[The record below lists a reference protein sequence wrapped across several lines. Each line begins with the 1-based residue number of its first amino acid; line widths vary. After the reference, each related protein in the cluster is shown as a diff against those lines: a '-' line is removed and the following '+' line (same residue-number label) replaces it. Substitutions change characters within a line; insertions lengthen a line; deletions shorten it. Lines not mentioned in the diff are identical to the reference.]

1 LIEDAVIMMKNFFK
15 KNIELKLFQIVFVG
29 VVLFP
34 VFLNAQTIEFTK
46 QTGDDNPLNN
56 ADVSSSISS
65 ITVDIDNDGDFDL
78 FTGNALGTI
87 QYFKNISTVEAP
99 NVFEEQLD
107 AANPFNGVDVGSK
120 SVPVFV
126 DIDNNG
132 TLDCFIGS
140 TNSIHYYKNTGS
152 ISNPIF
158 VVQSSGS
165 NPLSAVTSSG
175 SRSYLPSF
183 VDIDHDSDMDCFL
196 GYVDYDTEDSHA
208 ILYYKNEGTNTV
220 PSFVM
225 QNGSDNPF
233 ESFNELYPQPIFLDI
248 DSDNDFDAFIGMGNG
263 EFYFYEN
270 TSEPVGLATEKVEVN
285 NINMY
290 PNPASSSVN
299 FYIENKDL
307 QIRIFS
313 LSGIEVYNGVLT
325 NDRNNIDVSNFSSGI
340 YIVIMDNGKTQ
351 ITQKLVI
358 NK

>member
-1 LIEDAVIMMKNFFK
+1 MMKNFFE
-15 KNIELKLFQIVFVG
+15 KNIELKLFQILFISVF
-29 VVLFP
+29 LFP
-34 VFLNAQTIEFTK
+34 AFLNAQTIEFTK
-46 QTGDDNPLNN
+46 RTGDDNPLNN

-65 ITVDIDNDGDFDL
+65 ISIDIDNDGDFDL

-107 AANPFNGVDVGSK
+107 ASNPFNGVDVGSK

-158 VVQSSGS
+158 VIQLSNS
-165 NPLSAVTSSG
+165 NPFSGVTSSG

-183 VDIDHDSDMDCFL
+183 IDIDGDTDLDCFL
-196 GYVDYDTEDSHA
+196 GYVDFDTEDSQG
-208 ILYYKNEGTNTV
+208 ILYYKNEGTNIV
-220 PSFVM
+220 PSFVV

-233 ESFNELYPQPIFLDI
+233 ENFNELYPQPIFLDI
-248 DSDNDFDAFIGMGNG
+248 DSDFDFDAFIGKGNG
-263 EFYFYEN
+263 EFDFYEN
-270 TSEPVGLATEKVEVN
+270 TTEPIGLSTEKVEGN

-290 PNPASSSVN
+290 PNPASSFVN
-299 FYIENKDL
+299 FHVEGEDL

-325 NDRNNIDVSNFSSGI
+325 NDRNNIDVSNIASGI
-340 YIVIMDNGKTQ
+340 YIVIMDDGKTKN
-351 ITQKLVI
+351 TNKLVI